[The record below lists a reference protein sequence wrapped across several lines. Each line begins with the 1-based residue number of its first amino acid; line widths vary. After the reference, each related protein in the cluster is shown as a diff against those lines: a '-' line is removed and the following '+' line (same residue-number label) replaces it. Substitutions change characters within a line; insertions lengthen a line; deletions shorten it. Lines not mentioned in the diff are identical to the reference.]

1 MAKKEKEPKEILRDL
16 LVKLTRVFKKDMYIY
31 KGKYCIAGPETD
43 EEAIG
48 VIVCTLE
55 PQYEAVVKSEVIDKQ
70 DTNSQLILMNLTE
83 AKTAIDAG
91 IEIPIREVIFKDT
104 IEEVVSKVN
113 EITEMFSVDGM
124 EWKSLGDNPELIQ
137 AIFKEKL
144 IFRMPIDVDDNKFEE
159 NKEYISIASQMLP
172 LITEKNI
179 HGAYAH
185 WELVEKEGDLCKFLI
200 NFAFTHFR
208 LQAVYYVVILPFL

>member
-1 MAKKEKEPKEILRDL
+1 MAKKEKEPREILRDL

-31 KGKYCIAGPETD
+31 QGKYCIAGPESD

-48 VIVCTLE
+48 AIVCTLE
-55 PQYEAVVKSEVIDKQ
+55 PEYETVVKSEIIDHQDSKSQVI
-70 DTNSQLILMNLTE
+70 LVNLAE
-83 AKTAIDAG
+83 AKVALDAG
-91 IEIPIREVIFKDT
+91 IEVPIREIIFKDT
-104 IEEVVSKVN
+104 IEEVVTKVN
-113 EITEMFSVDGM
+113 EITEMFSADGM
-124 EWKSLGDNPELIQ
+124 EWKSLGDDPDLIQ

-144 IFRMPIDVDDNKFEE
+144 IFKMPIDVDDNKYEE
-159 NKEYISIASQMLP
+159 DKEYISIASQMLP

-185 WELVEKEGDLCKFLI
+185 WELVEKEGDLCRFLI
-200 NFAFTHFR
+200 NFAFSHFC